1 MVKYN
6 CRHDAGCCCWR
17 YKELHLFDDES
28 SRRRTTVMNAT
39 AWRRREWT
47 THSITYWL
55 AEQLSTEQLVNAQL
69 LMQPQCTGNLAN
81 CEHCC
86 VMRGLAVY
94 AATFIVRQHTDKRY
108 WYSNFFLPRV
118 VRFGRNFADYCGL
131 VLDHPRQKKMTSCRF
146 SRWLISAIWDFK
158 GPVLGSLKS
167 PCTTSYR
174 SSIVTIA
181 LNCLVIEKIAFFAFW
196 QQTDKLTNRQT
207 NRRTNRWT
215 APTH

>member
-28 SRRRTTVMNAT
+28 SRRRATVMNAT

-108 WYSNFFLPRV
+108 WYSNFFSAEGGPIWTKFRRLLRTGTGPPSTEKNDV
-118 VRFGRNFADYCGL
+118 MSIFKMADL
-131 VLDHPRQKKMTSCRF
+131 SH
-146 SRWLISAIWDFK
+146 
-158 GPVLGSLKS
+158 LG
-167 PCTTSYR
+167 
-174 SSIVTIA
+174 
-181 LNCLVIEKIAFFAFW
+181 F
-196 QQTDKLTNRQT
+196 
-207 NRRTNRWT
+207 
-215 APTH
+215 